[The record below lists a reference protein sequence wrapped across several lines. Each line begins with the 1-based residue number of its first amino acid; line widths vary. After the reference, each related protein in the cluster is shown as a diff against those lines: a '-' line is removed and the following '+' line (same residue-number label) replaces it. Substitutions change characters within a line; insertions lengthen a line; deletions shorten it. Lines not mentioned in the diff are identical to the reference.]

1 MISLKSSAWKRLAIF
16 FRIANKMTDKEK
28 LDTIEK
34 ICNMSPADLRLRMG
48 EMTAEEMR
56 TVKALLGWIKRILEK

>member
-1 MISLKSSAWKRLAIF
+1 
-16 FRIANKMTDKEK
+16 MTDKEK